1 MKKFSIVKR
10 RRKEALEPF
19 GGRPSGTGTQVLPER
34 ELIEIPS
41 SVLKRS
47 SNNMEREAYTLDES
61 DEDIDETISIDLT
74 PDQYELV
81 KSSRYVKYFLNGNSS
96 GVSLDV
102 QKRRDGQIIFNF
114 QFKKVETVKM
124 LKSGHVCQ
132 MLQISNNS
140 LMNLV
145 KSKKIKN
152 YKIGRLRRFLLQDI
166 LDYLSR
172 SEEVFGST
180 GV

>member
-10 RRKEALEPF
+10 RKEEALEPF
-19 GGRPSGTGTQVLPER
+19 DGQASGIGTQALPER
-34 ELIEIPS
+34 ELFEVPS
-41 SVLKRS
+41 NVLKGIP
-47 SNNMEREAYTLDES
+47 NNMGKETYTEM

-81 KSSRYVKYFLNGNSS
+81 KSSRYVKYFLNGDSS
-96 GVSLDV
+96 GVSLDMH
-102 QKRRDGQIIFNF
+102 KRRDGQIIFNF
-114 QFKKVETVKM
+114 QFRKVETVKM

-132 MLQISNNS
+132 MLQISKSS

-145 KSKKIKN
+145 KSKKIKS

-166 LDYLSR
+166 LDYLSK
-172 SEEVFGST
+172 SVEVFGSSE
-180 GV
+180 V

>member
-1 MKKFSIVKR
+1 MEKFSIVKR
-10 RRKEALEPF
+10 RRKESLEPF
-19 GGRPSGTGTQVLPER
+19 GGRPSGIGIQFLPEK

-41 SVLKRS
+41 SVLRS
-47 SNNMEREAYTLDES
+47 SSNIEKEATILDES

-81 KSSRYVKYFLNGNSS
+81 KSSRYVKYFLNGDSS
-96 GVSLDV
+96 GVSLDM
-102 QKRRDGQIIFNF
+102 QKRGDGQIIFNF
-114 QFKKVETVKM
+114 QFRKVETVKM
-124 LKSGHVCQ
+124 LKSVHVCQ
-132 MLQISNNS
+132 MLQISNSS
-140 LMNLV
+140 LMKLV
-145 KSKKIKN
+145 KSKKMKS

-172 SEEVFGST
+172 SEEIFGSS